1 MRILLVRHGQSTD
14 NAAGRFVGRI
24 DPPLS
29 DVGQRQV
36 GALAR
41 RLERLDIEPPSWS
54 WCTVLASGT
63 HMTRAPVSQT
73 RLHRSASTK

>member
-29 DVGQRQV
+29 DEKLTAIQSMSAGT
-36 GALAR
+36 ATKL
-41 RLERLDIEPPSWS
+41 
-54 WCTVLASGT
+54 VLAFRRTRKGT
-63 HMTRAPVSQT
+63 VFWPPTSV
-73 RLHRSASTK
+73 